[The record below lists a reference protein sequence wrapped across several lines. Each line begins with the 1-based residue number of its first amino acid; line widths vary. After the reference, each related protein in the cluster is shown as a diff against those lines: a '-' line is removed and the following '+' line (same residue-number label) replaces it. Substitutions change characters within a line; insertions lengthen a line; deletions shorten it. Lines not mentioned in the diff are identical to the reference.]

1 MAKDRKRQAA
11 LTAAGLAAAAGVVL
25 GSAFADP
32 VDLLQPDSQV
42 SPAAGDLL
50 EDGGDDGGDSADE
63 LRGAKRLRAQART
76 GVREAVLSLPA
87 WVRAAAAFPLW
98 CLGWA
103 ILQLAALAWPFL
115 SPIAGVVVKWVLT
128 ALVLWGVLAVSAKL
142 ACPDLPLK
150 KIFRKRTFGLLFLL
164 LGLFGGLDAVL
175 PLLWEGYARFSPL
188 LHLLGGGLTLTVPL
202 IALLRRQRR
211 EARAAAP
218 GLPTE
223 TEEERVRRVAR
234 ELADSVCPPHA
245 C

>member
-42 SPAAGDLL
+42 SPTAGDLL
-50 EDGGDDGGDSADE
+50 DDGGDDGGDNDE
-63 LRGAKRLRAQART
+63 LRGGKRLRSQART

-87 WVRAAAAFPLW
+87 WVRAVAAFPLW

-150 KIFRKRTFGLLFLL
+150 KIFRKRTFGLVLLL
-164 LGLFGGLDAVL
+164 LGLFGALDAVL
-175 PLLWEGYARFSPL
+175 PLLWEDYARFSPL

-211 EARAAAP
+211 EARTAVP
-218 GLPTE
+218 DLPTE

-234 ELADSVCPPHA
+234 ELADSVCPPRA

>member
-1 MAKDRKRQAA
+1 MAKDRKKQAA
-11 LTAAGLAAAAGVVL
+11 LTAAGLAAVAGVVL

-50 EDGGDDGGDSADE
+50 GDGDSADE

-115 SPIAGVVVKWVLT
+115 SPVASVAAKWVLT
-128 ALVLWGVLAVSAKL
+128 ALMLLGVLAVSAKL
-142 ACPDLPLK
+142 ACPELPLR
-150 KIFRKRTFGLLFLL
+150 KIFRKRTFGLILLL
-164 LGLFGGLDAVL
+164 LGFFGALDAVL
-175 PLLWEGYARFSPL
+175 PLLWEDYARVSPL

-202 IALLRRQRR
+202 VALLRRRRR
-211 EARAAAP
+211 EERVP
-218 GLPTE
+218 DLPAE
-223 TEEERVRRVAR
+223 TEEERIRRVAR
-234 ELADSVCPPHA
+234 ELADSVCPPRA

>member
-32 VDLLQPDSQV
+32 VDLLRPDSQV
-42 SPAAGDLL
+42 SPTAGNLL
-50 EDGGDDGGDSADE
+50 EDGGDDGGDSGDE
-63 LRGAKRLRAQART
+63 LRGGKRLRAQART

-87 WVRAAAAFPLW
+87 WVRAVAAFPLW

-115 SPIAGVVVKWVLT
+115 SPIASVVLKWVLT

-150 KIFRKRTFGLLFLL
+150 KIFRKRTFGLVLLL

-175 PLLWEGYARFSPL
+175 PLLWEGYARISPL

-211 EARAAAP
+211 EEAVP
-218 GLPTE
+218 DLPTE
-223 TEEERVRRVAR
+223 TEEERIRRVAR
-234 ELADSVCPPHA
+234 ELADSVCPPRA

>member
-1 MAKDRKRQAA
+1 MAKDRKKQAA

-42 SPAAGDLL
+42 SPAAGDILD
-50 EDGGDDGGDSADE
+50 DGGDDGDSGDE

-103 ILQLAALAWPFL
+103 ILQLAALAWPIL
-115 SPIAGVVVKWVLT
+115 SPVAGVAVKWVLT
-128 ALVLWGVLAVSAKL
+128 ALVLLGVLAVSAKL
-142 ACPDLPLK
+142 ACPELPLR
-150 KIFRKRTFGLLFLL
+150 KIFRKRTFGLILLL
-164 LGLFGGLDAVL
+164 LGLFGALDAVL
-175 PLLWEGYARFSPL
+175 PLLWEDYARVSPL

-202 IALLRRQRR
+202 VALLRRRRR
-211 EARAAAP
+211 EERVP
-218 GLPTE
+218 DLPPE
-223 TEEERVRRVAR
+223 TEEERIRRVAR
-234 ELADSVCPPHA
+234 ELADSVCPPRA

>member
-1 MAKDRKRQAA
+1 MAKDRKKQAA

-32 VDLLQPDSQV
+32 VDLLQPDAQV

-50 EDGGDDGGDSADE
+50 DDDGDSGDE

-115 SPIAGVVVKWVLT
+115 SPVASVAVKWVLT
-128 ALVLWGVLAVSAKL
+128 ALVLLGVLAVSAKL

-150 KIFRKRTFGLLFLL
+150 KIFRKRTFGLVLLL

-175 PLLWEGYARFSPL
+175 PLLWEGYARVSPL

-211 EARAAAP
+211 EEAVP

-223 TEEERVRRVAR
+223 TEEERIRRVAR
-234 ELADSVCPPHA
+234 ELADSVCPPRA

>member
-50 EDGGDDGGDSADE
+50 EDGGDDGGDRGDE
-63 LRGAKRLRAQART
+63 LRGAPRLRAQART

-103 ILQLAALAWPFL
+103 ILQLAGLAWPFL

-150 KIFRKRTFGLLFLL
+150 KIFRKRTFGLVLLL

-175 PLLWEGYARFSPL
+175 PLLWAGYARVSAL
-188 LHLLGGGLTLTVPL
+188 LHRLGGGLT
-202 IALLRRQRR
+202 
-211 EARAAAP
+211 
-218 GLPTE
+218 
-223 TEEERVRRVAR
+223 R
-234 ELADSVCPPHA
+234 ELADSVCPPRA